1 MLPLLSLLTESAESL
16 PWLRMLAARTLILP
30 PLAKISPKLI
40 ASFSG
45 AAML

>member
-16 PWLRMLAARTLILP
+16 PWFRMLAARTLILP
-30 PLAKISPKLI
+30 PLAKISPRLI

>member
-16 PWLRMLAARTLILP
+16 PWLRILAARTLILP
-30 PLAKISPKLI
+30 PLVKILPRLT